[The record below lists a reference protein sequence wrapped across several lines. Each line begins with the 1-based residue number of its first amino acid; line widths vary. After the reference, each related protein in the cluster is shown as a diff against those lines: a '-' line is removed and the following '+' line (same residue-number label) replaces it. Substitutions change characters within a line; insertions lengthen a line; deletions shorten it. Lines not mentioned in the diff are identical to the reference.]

1 MSGRTLPRADPSA
14 VLELLKPV
22 TWFPPVW
29 AFLCGALASGADWRW
44 GPVALGLLL
53 AGPMVCAT
61 SQAVNDWFDRHVD
74 AINEPKRPIPSG
86 RLPGR
91 MGLHIALLWSL
102 ASLLVGATLGLPG
115 LLATVLALVLA
126 WAYSAPPLR
135 LKANGWWGN
144 LACGLSYETLPWITA
159 GAVLLGTLPGW
170 PVLVVGL
177 LYGLGAHGIMTL
189 NDFKSITGDRR
200 TGVDSLPVLLGP
212 DRAARV
218 ALAIMAAAQLA
229 VTAVLAGLGLWLA
242 AAIVLA
248 LLGAQGLLMPRFL
261 ADPRAGAIR
270 YSAAGVGLYVLG
282 MLAAALALRSLAG
295 GGLS

>member
-170 PVLVVGL
+170 PMLVVGL

-189 NDFKSITGDRR
+189 NDFKSIEGDRR

-212 DRAARV
+212 GPRGAGGALGDGGGAAGRRGAAAGARPVAARLSCWRCWRAGRADA
-218 ALAIMAAAQLA
+218 ALPGRPARRRHPLQRRRRGPLRAGH
-229 VTAVLAGLGLWLA
+229 AGLRRW
-242 AAIVLA
+242 
-248 LLGAQGLLMPRFL
+248 PC
-261 ADPRAGAIR
+261 
-270 YSAAGVGLYVLG
+270 
-282 MLAAALALRSLAG
+282 G
-295 GGLS
+295 GFA

>member
-91 MGLHIALLWSL
+91 IGLHIAILWSL

-212 DRAARV
+212 GRAARV

-282 MLAAALALRSLAG
+282 MLAAALALR
-295 GGLS
+295 GLS

>member
-170 PVLVVGL
+170 PMLVVGL

-282 MLAAALALRSLAG
+282 MLAAALALR
-295 GGLS
+295 GLS

>member
-91 MGLHIALLWSL
+91 IGLHIAILWSL

-170 PVLVVGL
+170 PMLVVGL

-282 MLAAALALRSLAG
+282 MLAAALALR
-295 GGLS
+295 GLS

>member
-74 AINEPKRPIPSG
+74 AINEPNRPIPSG

-115 LLATVLALVLA
+115 ILATVLALMLA

-218 ALAIMAAAQLA
+218 ALAIMAAAQLT